1 MLLTSKNKS
10 TYNDP
15 VLTKKV
21 SIGIGTPIGYTGA
34 RRPSICRLCGFFVRS
49 YHLYGEACGRLRAG
63 RFLCNG
69 SSNPQRLATPL
80 GTGRKA
86 PFDNETTFFLDE
98 LSQ

>member
-10 TYNDP
+10 AYNVP

-49 YHLYGEACGRLRAG
+49 SITFMVRPAGSFVLAVSCVTVVPTRSALPPRLEPDA
-63 RFLCNG
+63 
-69 SSNPQRLATPL
+69 RLSKL
-80 GTGRKA
+80 NTGV
-86 PFDNETTFFLDE
+86 
-98 LSQ
+98 